1 MIGDKNSDPQ
11 VYMTDYVE
19 PILSIL
25 CDLAKSLRPHGKM
38 LNERYLHHEF
48 TRRLQ
53 IGENLLRLCSPGQ
66 DPCLHLEWPTYKE
79 ATGLTEYGRYRK
91 GDGAYLPHP
100 EGTAGFIDFALGDYQ
115 SPSIGIEF
123 YLGDGWVH
131 EHAIFDWLKLLDKAN
146 PFRVGI
152 SFNVIVRPNKLAQGG
167 RLTRLEARMNGAF
180 DEAVAR
186 LNQYAELCDSTRE
199 FHCIIA
205 EIDAQGAR
213 RHWHIRGLQ
222 GPFLPGLPD
231 IDC

>member
-1 MIGDKNSDPQ
+1 MIGDKDPDPRACMTSD
-11 VYMTDYVE
+11 VE

-25 CDLAKSLRPHGKM
+25 CDLARSMRPHGRM
-38 LNERYLHHEF
+38 LNERYLHHAF
-48 TRRLQ
+48 THRLQ
-53 IGENLLRLCSPGQ
+53 GAAELLGMAGEAGKPV
-66 DPCLHLEWPTYKE
+66 LHPEWPTYKKG
-79 ATGLTEYGRYRK
+79 TGLTEYGRYRK
-91 GDGAYLPHP
+91 GDGGYLPHP
-100 EGTAGFIDFALGDYQ
+100 EGTAGFIDFALGDYR

-123 YLGDGWVH
+123 YLGYGWAH

-152 SFNVIVRPNKLAQGG
+152 SFNVIVRPNKLPQGG
-167 RLTRLEARMNGAF
+167 RLARLEARMNGAF

-186 LNQYAELCDSTRE
+186 LNQYAELCAPTRE

-205 EIDAQGAR
+205 EIDAQDAR

-222 GPFLPGLPD
+222 GPFLPGLSD